1 MKRILILITATLALC
16 CSAAAQLSKE
26 EEDLMRAYGASD
38 EYIEMQRKMQD
49 ILDKSEEAKQKE
61 QNTKTIMLVL
71 ALAVAAV
78 PLVVIGKKI
87 IDHPEVRTV
96 KGVASALGVALLGG
110 AVLFGINYGWMLL
123 RLKHG
128 DALNFPF
135 ALIITLALA
144 AGAIFL
150 LNKKDK
156 KDEKD
161 S

>member
-1 MKRILILITATLALC
+1 MKRFLILITATLAFC
-16 CSAAAQLSKE
+16 CSAAAQLPKE

-49 ILDKSEEAKQKE
+49 ILDQSEAAKQKE
-61 QNTKTIMLVL
+61 QNTKTVMLVL

-87 IDHPEVRTV
+87 IDHPEVRTA

-110 AVLFGINYGWMLL
+110 AVLFGLNYGWMLL
-123 RLKHG
+123 RFKYG
-128 DALNFPF
+128 DSLNFPV
-135 ALIITLALA
+135 AILVTLALA

-156 KDEKD
+156 KED
-161 S
+161 

>member
-1 MKRILILITATLALC
+1 MKRFLILITATLALC
-16 CSAAAQLSKE
+16 CSAAAQLSKV

-49 ILDKSEEAKQKE
+49 ILDKSEEAKQQE
-61 QNTKTIMLVL
+61 QNTKTVMLVL

-78 PLVVIGKKI
+78 PVVVIGKKI
-87 IDHPEVRTV
+87 IDHPEVRTA

-110 AVLFGINYGWMLL
+110 AVLFGLNYGWMLL
-123 RLKHG
+123 RFKYG
-128 DALNFPF
+128 DSLNFPV
-135 ALIITLALA
+135 AILVTLALA

-156 KDEKD
+156 KED
-161 S
+161 

>member
-1 MKRILILITATLALC
+1 MKRLLILITATLALC

-61 QNTKTIMLVL
+61 QNTKTVILVL

-78 PLVVIGKKI
+78 PVVVIGKRI

-96 KGVASALGVALLGG
+96 KGVASALGIALLGG

-128 DALNFPF
+128 DALNFPI
-135 ALIITLALA
+135 AILITLALA
-144 AGAIFL
+144 AGAVFL
-150 LNKKDK
+150 LTKKDK
-156 KDEKD
+156 KNN
-161 S
+161 